1 MKTKLGIGFGL
12 AACLCYLIGFFLGSV
27 ALVVVAG
34 YVLLCE
40 DNAFVRN
47 AAIKALGITLFFAVC
62 SALLNLIPN
71 LFEIINRIMAIFG
84 AEKSF
89 TSYSAIS
96 KINQIVSFINY
107 LLDICEK
114 LVMLC
119 LAYLAVR
126 MRTLKF
132 PIVDGLISKFVT
144 LNKNP
149 EN

>member
-12 AACLCYLIGFFLGSV
+12 AACLCYLIGFFFGSL

-47 AAIKALGITLFFAVC
+47 AAIKALGITLFFSVV
-62 SALLNLIPN
+62 SALINLIPN
-71 LFEIINRIMAIFG
+71 VFDIFNYIGNIFEIG
-84 AEKSF
+84 EKSF
-89 TSYSAIS
+89 NSLKAIS
-96 KINQIVSFINY
+96 KINQILGFIKY

-114 LVMLC
+114 LVMLF

-132 PIVDGLISKFVT
+132 PVVDGLISKFVT
-144 LNKNP
+144 LNKT